1 MLPWRKSKEPASDL
15 VRDPGKYLITT
26 IRVIFTVHP
35 IFAEIARIE
44 TAIGTETEIAAVIE
58 TEIVIETETAIEKR
72 NVPKK
77 DHPSGDQERKEIV
90 HQILTFVLRM
100 A

>member
-1 MLPWRKSKEPASDL
+1 MLLWRKSKEPASDL

-26 IRVIFTVHP
+26 IHVIFTVHL
-35 IFAEIARIE
+35 IFAEIAR
-44 TAIGTETEIAAVIE
+44 TAIGTEIAAVIE
-58 TEIVIETETAIEKR
+58 TESVIEIETAIEKR

-90 HQILTFVLRM
+90 HQILTFVLPM